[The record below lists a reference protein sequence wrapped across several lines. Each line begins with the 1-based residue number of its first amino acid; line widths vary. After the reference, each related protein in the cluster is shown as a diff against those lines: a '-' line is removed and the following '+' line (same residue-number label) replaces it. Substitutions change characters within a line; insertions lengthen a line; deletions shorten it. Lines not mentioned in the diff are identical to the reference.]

1 MTITFTFIANRQFS
15 VSAQKMEL
23 SEQIL
28 IYNSTSAIL
37 DAIPAIQES
46 QLQAETKAETLK
58 TLNSV
63 STENVASAIN
73 NNL

>member
-1 MTITFTFIANRQFS
+1 MIP
-15 VSAQKMEL
+15 
-23 SEQIL
+23 
-28 IYNSTSAIL
+28 

-58 TLNSV
+58 TINSV
-63 STENVASAIN
+63 TTENVASAIN